1 MQLNNF
7 EALSSISA
15 QNTHLQKANTAE
27 LSYQVKLDGA
37 NRDAVVEKTAE
48 GYRAYVPGAA
58 GVSVN
63 GVSEVVAEM
72 NLATRLIDLQ
82 A

>member
-1 MQLNNF
+1 MQLNSL

-37 NRDAVVEKTAE
+37 SRDAVVEQTTQ
-48 GYRAYVPGAA
+48 GYRAYVPGATGA
-58 GVSVN
+58 SVN
-63 GVSEVVAEM
+63 GVSEVVAEI
-72 NLATRLIDLQ
+72 NLAIRLIDLQ

>member
-1 MQLNNF
+1 MQRNSF
-7 EALSSISA
+7 EAQSSISA

-27 LSYQVKLDGA
+27 LSYQVKIDGS
-37 NRDAVVEKTAE
+37 NKNVVVEKTAA

-58 GVSVN
+58 GISVN
-63 GVSEVVAEM
+63 GVNEMVAEM